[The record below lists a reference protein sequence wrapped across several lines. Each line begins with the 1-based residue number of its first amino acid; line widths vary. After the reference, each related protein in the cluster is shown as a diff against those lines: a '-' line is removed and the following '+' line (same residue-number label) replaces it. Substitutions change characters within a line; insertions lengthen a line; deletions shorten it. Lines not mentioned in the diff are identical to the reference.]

1 MQNDIEIG
9 TVGQQLRMAREE
21 RGLTLRDLAA
31 ITRIQPSL
39 LEYLESD
46 RFDEMPAEVF
56 ARGFVR
62 SCARE
67 LGLDADAVVE
77 AYRAQRGLE
86 AQTAVVVVSETTT
99 NDAVTG
105 SHDNRFFDPSRLGRV
120 AYVAGLVAL
129 VVGLALSVVVF
140 GGDSDT
146 DTSTATWQPL
156 DDGDAWRPAPEGQDD
171 WRTYRE
177 N

>member
-1 MQNDIEIG
+1 MQNDTEQV
-9 TVGQQLRMAREE
+9 TVGQRLLAAREE

-39 LEYLESD
+39 LEFLEAD

-67 LGLDADAVVE
+67 LRLDPDEIVE
-77 AYRAQRGLE
+77 AYRAQRGLDSPAPE
-86 AQTAVVVVSETTT
+86 VVVSETTT

-105 SHDNRFFDPSRLGRV
+105 SHDARFFDASRLGRV

-129 VVGLALSVVVF
+129 VIGLALSVVVF
-140 GGDSDT
+140 SGDAST
-146 DTSTATWQPL
+146 DNSTATWQPL